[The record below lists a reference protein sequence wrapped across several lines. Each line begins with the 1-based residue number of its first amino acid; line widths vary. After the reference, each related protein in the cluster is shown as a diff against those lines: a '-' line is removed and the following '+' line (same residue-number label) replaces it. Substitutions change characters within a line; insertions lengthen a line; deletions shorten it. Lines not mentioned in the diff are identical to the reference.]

1 MQNTSS
7 LRAESSAT
15 VIRIFR
21 GQELTPILE
30 QHAPMNERP
39 YIHPIVAPDGKGILT
54 ENAPPHHPWQHGVY
68 TGLNDVNGIG
78 FWAEG
83 IHNDPKDGSF
93 RPFPLTQAT
102 AEANRVMWKVE
113 ADWLDPSGA
122 VMLKETQNWVLKDH
136 GNTYF
141 LDMEWSLHAAT
152 DLTFG
157 QYPYGGLFLRMPFRD
172 ETGGQAINS
181 EGQLNGKAEGQRAR
195 WVSVSMPIEGRDDQ
209 AGIAYMDHPT
219 NTDHPVP
226 WRVDYQMGIS
236 PSRCIA
242 GEWKLAKDKI
252 ETARYRVFVFCGA
265 TDVEVISRSWD
276 AFAAQ

>member
-1 MQNTSS
+1 MQRTSL
-7 LRAESSAT
+7 LRVESST
-15 VIRIFR
+15 SVIRIFR
-21 GQELTPILE
+21 GQEQTPILE
-30 QHAPMNERP
+30 QRAPVNERP

-54 ENAPPHHPWQHGVY
+54 ENAPSHHPWQHGVY

-83 IHNDPKDGSF
+83 VHNDPKDGSF
-93 RPFPLTQAT
+93 RPLPLKAAT
-102 AEANRVMWKVE
+102 AEGNRVIWQVV
-113 ADWLDPSGA
+113 ADWLDPFGS
-122 VMLKETQNWVLKDH
+122 VMLTETQSWVLEDH
-136 GNTYF
+136 GETYC
-141 LDMEWSLHAAT
+141 LDMKWSLRAAI

-181 EGQLNGKAEGQRAR
+181 EGQLNGESEGQRAR
-195 WVSVSMPIEGRDDQ
+195 WVSVNMPIEGRDDE

-219 NTDHPVP
+219 NTEHPVP
-226 WRVDYQMGIS
+226 WRVDHQMGIS
-236 PSRCIA
+236 PSKCIA
-242 GEWKLAKDKI
+242 SAWKLAKGEV

-265 TDVEVISRSWD
+265 TNIETVNRNWD